1 MVAPTGRR
9 EANKQATRIALLEAA
24 RQLFARQGFEAT
36 TVRDIA
42 QAANVTERTFYRYFD
57 GKEGLVAGEYLSW
70 LATLQAAII
79 GRPAQEPPFVA
90 VQRAMASLSQQAA
103 AGRGLLPRW
112 PFGDGPP
119 GVRLR
124 QSGLRPMLRFED
136 SIADAILSRLRAA
149 RAAEPGQPAEAA
161 EPGRAGQDE
170 PDDTFSAQVMGRI
183 CVAAFRSARIRYRQL
198 QAAGEAVP
206 NTLQLLLDQAFAIVS
221 HAPSRP

>member
-1 MVAPTGRR
+1 MTVPTGRR
-9 EANKQATRIALLEAA
+9 EANKQATRIALLAA
-24 RQLFARQGFEAT
+24 ATQLFARQGFEAT

-42 QAANVTERTFYRYFD
+42 LAANVTERTFYRYFD

-90 VQRAMASLSQQAA
+90 VQRAMTSLSQQAA
-103 AGRGLLPRW
+103 AGPGLLPRW
-112 PFGDGPP
+112 LSGDDPP
-119 GVRLR
+119 GMRLR

-136 SIADAILSRLRAA
+136 SIADAILARLRAA
-149 RAAEPGQPAEAA
+149 RAGEP
-161 EPGRAGQDE
+161 GQDE

-198 QAAGEAVP
+198 QATGEAVP
-206 NTLQLLLDQAFAIVS
+206 HTLQLLLDQAFAIVS

>member
-9 EANKQATRIALLEAA
+9 EANKQATRIALLDAA
-24 RQLFARQGFEAT
+24 TQLFARQGFEAT

-57 GKEGLVAGEYLSW
+57 GKEDLVAGEYLSW
-70 LATLQAAII
+70 LTTLQAAII

-90 VQRAMASLSQQAA
+90 VQRAMTSLGHQA

-112 PFGDGPP
+112 LFDDGPP

-136 SIADAILSRLRAA
+136 SIADAILARLRAT
-149 RAAEPGQPAEAA
+149 RAAEPGQ
-161 EPGRAGQDE
+161 AGQDE

-198 QAAGEAVP
+198 QATSGAVP
-206 NTLQLLLDQAFAIVS
+206 ATLPLLLDQAFAIVS
-221 HAPSRP
+221 HASSRP

>member
-1 MVAPTGRR
+1 MTAPTGRR
-9 EANKQATRIALLEAA
+9 EANKQATRIALLDAA
-24 RQLFARQGFEAT
+24 TQLFARQGFEAT

-42 QAANVTERTFYRYFD
+42 LAANVTERTFYRYFD
-57 GKEGLVAGEYLSW
+57 GKEDLVAGEYLSW
-70 LATLQAAII
+70 LATLQAAIT

-90 VQRAMASLSQQAA
+90 VQRAMTSLSQQAA

-112 PFGDGPP
+112 LSGDDPP
-119 GVRLR
+119 GMRLR

-136 SIADAILSRLRAA
+136 SIADAILARLRAA
-149 RAAEPGQPAEAA
+149 RAGGPGQ
-161 EPGRAGQDE
+161 AGQDE

-206 NTLQLLLDQAFAIVS
+206 GTLQLLLDQAFAIVS
-221 HAPSRP
+221 HAPRRP